1 MTHLVLTEAGI
12 KAFEM
17 PEKPDF
23 KKLKRDKNY
32 GDYKFFTGYKDS
44 YILKQHESEVASA
57 IENGVLLE
65 KSEQS
70 KSIRIIKAS
79 NVMETIVLGRIE
91 PNKPY
96 PLPEGWEVVIEYFIN
111 DGDWL
116 IVSED
121 LYNVYPK
128 EKKKTVKLIKK

>member
-17 PEKPDF
+17 PEKPDQV
-23 KKLKRDKNY
+23 LQD
-32 GDYKFFTGYKDS
+32 DYAWRNKWGAIVEKEWDDYEKA
-44 YILKQHESEVASA
+44 LASA

-65 KSEQS
+65 KSGQS
-70 KSIRIIKAS
+70 KAIRIIKAS

-96 PLPEGWEVVIEYFIN
+96 PLPEGWEVVIT
-111 DGDWL
+111 
-116 IVSED
+116 
-121 LYNVYPK
+121 
-128 EKKKTVKLIKK
+128 EKCDSKHYWETAKLIKN

>member
-17 PEKPDF
+17 PIEPDWEEMH
-23 KKLKRDKNY
+23 
-32 GDYKFFTGYKDS
+32 DS
-44 YILKQHESEVASA
+44 GHYRLEFQTQYNQALASA

-65 KSEQS
+65 KSGQS
-70 KSIRIIKAS
+70 KAIRIIKAS

-96 PLPEGWEVVIEYFIN
+96 PIPEGWEVVIT
-111 DGDWL
+111 
-116 IVSED
+116 
-121 LYNVYPK
+121 
-128 EKKKTVKLIKK
+128 EKCDSKHYWETAKLIKN